1 MENIYLNTKPHTEL
15 TDEEINAKKNFDSV
29 INNKSAEKISSS
41 LSTKLLWAAA
51 IVLSMGSLAYFVLPF
66 DNDTKQVV
74 EHKIDSLSVDTSL
87 IHQQRIYLDSL
98 LNTKVNL
105 PQVFNS
111 EYIDSSTVEKFGEL
125 AKQSNGEISIVA
137 SSTLIKKEIINVLN
151 KNMEEDA
158 DVLLLIDKTGSM
170 YDDLTFIKKGLH
182 QIVGTFKKYH
192 VRLAIALYGDKNSD
206 GDDWYSYKCFNYD
219 YELAYDFI
227 NEIKVTGGDDYPES
241 VYDGYFEAQKE
252 NFWQSK
258 TKRMVVLIGDAP
270 PLEKPL
276 SNYSM
281 KDIIADANSKK
292 IKMNF
297 YPIVVSPSD
306 TVPENE
312 MRKFQKMN
320 FVNSI
325 YPNPSNGEFTIDFGA
340 TNIVKIEVY
349 TASGNLI
356 LSMNNSDN
364 KINID
369 LSGKPN
375 GLYIVRAYDLYHNYD
390 EKKII
395 IQKN

>member
-1 MENIYLNTKPHTEL
+1 
-15 TDEEINAKKNFDSV
+15 
-29 INNKSAEKISSS
+29 
-41 LSTKLLWAAA
+41 
-51 IVLSMGSLAYFVLPF
+51 
-66 DNDTKQVV
+66 
-74 EHKIDSLSVDTSL
+74 
-87 IHQQRIYLDSL
+87 
-98 LNTKVNL
+98 
-105 PQVFNS
+105 
-111 EYIDSSTVEKFGEL
+111 
-125 AKQSNGEISIVA
+125 
-137 SSTLIKKEIINVLN
+137 
-151 KNMEEDA
+151 
-158 DVLLLIDKTGSM
+158 
-170 YDDLTFIKKGLH
+170 
-182 QIVGTFKKYH
+182 

-227 NEIKVTGGDDYPES
+227 NEIKITGGDDYPES

-320 FVNSI
+320 LVNSI

-349 TASGNLI
+349 NASANLI
-356 LSMNNSDN
+356 FSMHNSDN
-364 KINID
+364 KKNID

-390 EKKII
+390 EKKVI